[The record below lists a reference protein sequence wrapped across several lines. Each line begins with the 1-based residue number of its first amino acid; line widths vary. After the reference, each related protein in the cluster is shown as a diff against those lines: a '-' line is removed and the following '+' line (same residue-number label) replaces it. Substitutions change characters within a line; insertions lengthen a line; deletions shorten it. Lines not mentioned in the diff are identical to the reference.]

1 MTSFAVAEADVTWT
15 DEVDVVVVGFGAAG
29 SAAAYEAASAGAD
42 VIVLERAGA
51 AGGAAA
57 MSDGFVYLGGGTSE
71 QLEAGFT
78 DTVENMKAFLK
89 AACGPVPDEAKVDL
103 YCEQSLEHRQWL
115 LDRGV
120 TFLGAVVPEA
130 NGTSPVEGE
139 GLMYS
144 GGENAYPFDEIATPA
159 PRGHIVQGGKPGGK
173 VLMDAL
179 SSAALGAGARPLYD
193 CRADVLVVGED
204 GVCGVA
210 GTRYGEPF
218 AVRARRGVVLAGGG
232 FVFNAEMVAQYAPA
246 VQKAM
251 VRVGTDGDDGRAI
264 RMAQAVGANVK
275 RMDAIECA
283 CPFNAPRDLV
293 HGILVNALGQRFVNE
308 DTYQGRVG
316 QTSLLHADGK
326 AYLIVDEAH
335 YTPNWLGVGATWVC
349 ETASELEAEIGLPA
363 GSLASTLDYY
373 NEHARAGEDPQFHK
387 RGDVLS
393 ELVPPLAA
401 FDLRSDIFFY
411 ASFTLGGLHTGL
423 DGEVFDL
430 DGEPIPH
437 LFAAGR
443 TTSGVA
449 AQGYASGLSLGDS
462 TFFGRRAGLAAAHTT
477 QGQTPANN
485 GERTHDL
492 NGAVA

>member
-1 MTSFAVAEADVTWT
+1 MRSFAAAEPDITWT
-15 DEVDVVVVGFGAAG
+15 DEADVVVVGFGAAG
-29 SAAAYEAASAGAD
+29 SAAAHDAATAGAE

-57 MSDGFVYLGGGTSE
+57 LSDGFVYLGGGTPE
-71 QLEAGFT
+71 QVEAGFA

-89 AACGPVPDEAKVDL
+89 AACGPVPDEAKIDL

-139 GLMYS
+139 GLMYT
-144 GGENAYPFDEIATPA
+144 GGENAYPFDELATPA
-159 PRGHIVQGGKPGGK
+159 PRGHIVQGGKPGGR
-173 VLMDAL
+173 VLMERL
-179 SSAALGAGARPLYD
+179 SEAAMKAGARPVYD
-193 CRADVLVVGED
+193 SRADVLVVGED

-218 AVRARRGVVLAGGG
+218 AVRARHGVVLAGGG
-232 FVFNAEMVAQYAPA
+232 FVYNDEMVAQYAPA

-264 RMAQAVGANVK
+264 RMAQAVGADVK
-275 RMDAIECA
+275 RMDALECA
-283 CPFNAPRDLV
+283 CPFNAPRSLV
-293 HGILVNALGQRFVNE
+293 HGIIVNALGQRFVNE

-316 QTSLLHADGK
+316 QTSLLHADGQ

-335 YTPNWLGVGATWVC
+335 YAPNWLGIGAAWVC
-349 ETASELEAEIGLPA
+349 ETVEELEAEIGLPA
-363 GSLASTLDYY
+363 GSLAATLDYY
-373 NEHARAGEDPQFHK
+373 NGHARSGADPQFHK
-387 RGDVLS
+387 RADVLS

-401 FDLRSDIFFY
+401 FDLRSDTFFY
-411 ASFTLGGLHTGL
+411 APFTLGGLHTGL

-430 DGEPIPH
+430 DGQPIPH

-449 AQGYASGLSLGDS
+449 TQGYASGLSLGDS
-462 TFFGRRAGLAAAHTT
+462 TFFGRRAGRAAAKAQRGSTT
-477 QGQTPANN
+477 
-485 GERTHDL
+485 
-492 NGAVA
+492 GASA